1 MTEPAVSLVCE
12 GCGAVPPP
20 LAEAPYPFRCARA
33 GLDTID
39 HVVAPHVNASRASWP
54 TDTDDRPFVRYRT
67 LLHAHA
73 AARELG
79 LGDAGYLAILERLD
93 AAITRVDGRSFR
105 TTPLVRS
112 PAIAEALHPEYDV
125 WIKDETRNVS
135 GSHKARHLFGVL
147 LHLEIARAA
156 GLEPIPPPPLA
167 IASCGNAALA
177 AAVLAAAAER
187 RLSVMVPPDAHP
199 AVLGRLR
206 DLGADVHVI
215 PRAPGE
221 LGDPTLHAF
230 RQATAAGALPFACQG
245 TECGLTLD
253 GGKTLGFELA
263 SSAVPFDRL
272 FLQIGG
278 GALASSVARAL
289 ADAHHLGALP
299 RMPRLMAVQTTAVA
313 PLSAAY
319 ARLVEAVRSRL
330 RGPASPDVH
339 LRGGESAGPD
349 VRLREDALTASPGDA
364 LADRLRAPD
373 IAPIVRAV
381 LDDMTR
387 DRAAW
392 LPPWPDPRPSRAHG
406 ILDDETYDALAILR
420 AMIATGGSPVVVDET
435 TVIEAEQLGR
445 TATSIDVDA
454 TGTAGL
460 AGLMAWSRR
469 GDSAKGERIALLLTG
484 ARR

>member
-1 MTEPAVSLVCE
+1 
-12 GCGAVPPP
+12 
-20 LAEAPYPFRCARA
+20 
-33 GLDTID
+33 
-39 HVVAPHVNASRASWP
+39 
-54 TDTDDRPFVRYRT
+54 
-67 LLHAHA
+67 
-73 AARELG
+73 
-79 LGDAGYLAILERLD
+79 
-93 AAITRVDGRSFR
+93 
-105 TTPLVRS
+105 
-112 PAIAEALHPEYDV
+112 
-125 WIKDETRNVS
+125 
-135 GSHKARHLFGVL
+135 
-147 LHLEIARAA
+147 
-156 GLEPIPPPPLA
+156 
-167 IASCGNAALA
+167 
-177 AAVLAAAAER
+177 
-187 RLSVMVPPDAHP
+187 VMVPPDAHP
-199 AVLGRLR
+199 AVLGRLQ

-230 RQATAAGALPFACQG
+230 HQATAAGALPFACQG

-299 RMPRLMAVQTTAVA
+299 HMPRLMAVQTTAVA

-319 ARLVEAVRSRL
+319 TRLVEAVRSRL
-330 RGPASPDVH
+330 RAGEPSASPDV
-339 LRGGESAGPD
+339 R
-349 VRLREDALTASPGDA
+349 RREDELSASPGDA

-420 AMIATGGSPVVVDET
+420 AMIATGGSPVVVDEA

-445 TATSIDVDA
+445 SATSIDVDA

-460 AGLMAWSRR
+460 AGLMAWSGR
-469 GDSAKGERIALLLTG
+469 GDPMKRERIALLFTG